1 MDARRKKK
9 MIMVGEIF
17 FNVLGMGLLFLL
29 IWFIFYRYN
38 LMTTFLY
45 KKGTAVLIFIYCVIY
60 LVFNQIYSG
69 YKIGYLRSS
78 EIIYSQCLSMLF
90 VNVITFL
97 QICLIDRRIVAVH
110 PMVILSVIDVAFI
123 SVWTIWSKR
132 RYKKRSII
140 RNLTVIYRDKEPWDA
155 ADKINH
161 YENKFNVTGFVKCEN
176 NIDEI
181 LEDLNKNNGVVLCGI
196 DPLMRKRIMDFC
208 FENSMPIF
216 VVPDSSDIILKS
228 ATVLSMQDMP
238 LFQCH
243 RGELSMI
250 DEAIKRLFDV
260 CASLIGIIVLSPV
273 MLLSALAVKLYD
285 GGPVLYKQDRLTIR
299 GEVFKV
305 YKFRSMVVD
314 AEKDGVAR
322 LAQAGDSR
330 ITPVGMVM
338 RRYRIDE
345 LPQLFNILK
354 GDISVVGPRPER
366 PEISKQ
372 YEKTMPEFKYRLKM
386 KAGLTGYAQVLG
398 RYNTTPY
405 DKLMWDLMYIES
417 YSFMMDLKIILM
429 TIKILFVPESTQGI
443 DSGLLTAEKT
453 KEVGR

>member
-1 MDARRKKK
+1 M
-9 MIMVGEIF
+9 
-17 FNVLGMGLLFLL
+17 
-29 IWFIFYRYN
+29 
-38 LMTTFLY
+38 
-45 KKGTAVLIFIYCVIY
+45 
-60 LVFNQIYSG
+60 
-69 YKIGYLRSS
+69 
-78 EIIYSQCLSMLF
+78 
-90 VNVITFL
+90 
-97 QICLIDRRIVAVH
+97 
-110 PMVILSVIDVAFI
+110 
-123 SVWTIWSKR
+123 
-132 RYKKRSII
+132 
-140 RNLTVIYRDKEPWDA
+140 
-155 ADKINH
+155 
-161 YENKFNVTGFVKCEN
+161 TGFVKCEN